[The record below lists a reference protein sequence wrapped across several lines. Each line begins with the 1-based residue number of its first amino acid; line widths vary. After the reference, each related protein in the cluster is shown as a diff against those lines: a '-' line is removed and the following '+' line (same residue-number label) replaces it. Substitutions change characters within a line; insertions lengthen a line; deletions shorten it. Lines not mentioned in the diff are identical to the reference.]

1 MNNIKNTAE
10 NMMNAGFRVFPLLGS
25 HDHDGEALDPK
36 ESHKRPWSRGWKN
49 TPETWSS
56 EQLETMDLMG
66 QFATGYG
73 VLCAGLIVI
82 DVDARNGG
90 VASYEALVAK
100 VPDLENAGLVVATGS
115 GGGSKHVY
123 YRAPSSGVSL
133 QQHLDA
139 YPGIDFKTSG
149 FVVGPASM
157 HVSGNTYTIIDGNYD
172 DVDEAPSALVSL
184 LERPTYHR
192 VEHDGSFL
200 DVSHD
205 TVSDMVDCIP
215 NDGVNY
221 DDWVA
226 VGMAIH
232 DTLSGDGFD
241 IWDAWSRKS
250 DKHDDTQMDAKWQSF
265 GKYPN
270 PVTVGTLMLLASRGG
285 YTTPVTFESSD
296 PTLTVDDAA
305 TDLLDTSWC
314 DLLRPPGFVGEV
326 KDWIDTQC
334 RFPRE
339 HLATAGAL
347 VSVGNVA
354 GLRYTDDVDGAS
366 ANMFAF
372 CVADSSSGKEAV
384 LQACQ
389 DILVEAGVSAAAH
402 GFQKSQQEVTR
413 NLIRHQ
419 PAYYLIDEIGIE
431 LKKATNATRKGGA
444 AHLEGLIGALM
455 SFYGKANGR
464 ALLSGDVKE
473 DMRKALQG
481 DYARVQKQMD
491 EKGETPQL
499 VRKSERIQGQLNTL
513 DQGLDR
519 PFLSLMGFTTPSTF
533 DDIID
538 AEQAASGFVGR
549 ALLIREHESNPR
561 PKRPF
566 KRAPFD
572 PTIRGKLQMLYH
584 AGHYDS
590 TDYDAR
596 VECLGPRTPIKTT
609 PEAIEALHAASDW
622 IMDYAEDQKEI
633 TGLEPVVR
641 RGYELIA
648 KVSLI
653 LAVQTK
659 VRTLQHVQ
667 WAYALVKRDIE
678 EKLRLVLANDT
689 TRPSD
694 QTLMANI
701 TKIISADHGET
712 FGVIKNKLRRYK
724 PEDVKRCLE
733 IMEEKNICCKEST
746 KHPKNGKMIERWFF
760 TG

>member
-1 MNNIKNTAE
+1 MNNTKDTAV
-10 NMMNAGFRVFPLLGS
+10 NMMQAGFRVFPLLGAV
-25 HDHDGEALDPK
+25 DHDGNKLDPK

-49 TPETWSS
+49 TPATWSD
-56 EQLETMDLMG
+56 EQLDTMDLMG

-73 VLCAGLIVI
+73 VLCDGLIVI

-90 VASYEALVAK
+90 VESYDALVSK
-100 VPDLENAGLVVATGS
+100 IPELENAGLTVATGS
-115 GGGSKHVY
+115 GGGSRHVY
-123 YRAPSSGVSL
+123 FKAPADVSL
-133 QQHLDA
+133 QQHLDD

-149 FVVGPASM
+149 FVVGPASL
-157 HVSGNTYTIIDGNYD
+157 HSSGNTYQIIDGNFD
-172 DVDEAPSALVSL
+172 DVDDAPATLVTL
-184 LERPTYHR
+184 LERPAYRR
-192 VEHDGSFL
+192 VEYDGSFM
-200 DVSHD
+200 DVSEN
-205 TVSDMVDCIP
+205 TLADMLDCIP
-215 NDGVNY
+215 NDDLHY
-221 DDWVA
+221 DDWVEI
-226 VGMAIH
+226 GMAIH
-232 DTLSGDGFD
+232 HTLAGHGFEL
-241 IWDAWSRKS
+241 WDNWSRRSAKY
-250 DKHDDTQMDAKWQSF
+250 DDTQMDYKWQSF
-265 GKYPN
+265 GDSPN
-270 PVTVGTLMLLASRGG
+270 PKTIGTLIFLATQNG
-285 YTTPVTFESSD
+285 YTTPVTFESD
-296 PTLTVDDAA
+296 TPGLTVGVAGS
-305 TDLLDTSWC
+305 DLLDTSWC
-314 DLLRPPGFVGEV
+314 DLLRPPDFVGEV
-326 KDWIDTQC
+326 KEWIDTQC

-339 HLATAGAL
+339 HLAVAGAL

-402 GFQKSQQEVTR
+402 GYQKSQQEVTR

-481 DYARVQKQMD
+481 DYARVQKQMEDRGD
-491 EKGETPQL
+491 EPNL
-499 VRKSERIQGQLNTL
+499 LRKAARIQGQLETL

-538 AEQAASGFVGR
+538 ADQAASGFVGR

-566 KRAPFD
+566 KKAPFD
-572 PTIRGKLQMLYH
+572 AAIKGKLMQLYQGGSFD
-584 AGHYDS
+584 AQ
-590 TDYDAR
+590 DYDAR
-596 VECLGPRTPIKTT
+596 VEHIGPRIPIRTT

-622 IMDYAEDQKEI
+622 IMDFAEDQKEI

-653 LAVQTK
+653 LAVQSGI
-659 VRTLQHVQ
+659 RTLRHVQ
-667 WAYALVKRDIE
+667 WAYALVQRDIN
-678 EKLRLVLANDT
+678 EKLLLVLANDT

-694 QTLMANI
+694 QSLMANI
-701 TKIISADHGET
+701 TKVISSDHGET

-724 PEDVKRCLE
+724 PEDVKRALE
-733 IMEEKNICCKEST
+733 KMVENGICDKKVT
-746 KHPKNGKMIERWFF
+746 KHPKNGREVERFFF

>member
-1 MNNIKNTAE
+1 MKNNIKNTAV

-25 HDHDGEALDPK
+25 HDHDGIALDLK
-36 ESHKRPWSRGWKN
+36 ESYKRPWSRGWKN
-49 TPETWSS
+49 TPATWSD
-56 EQLETMDLMG
+56 EQIDTMDMMG

-73 VLCAGLIVI
+73 VLCDGLIVI

-90 VASYEALVAK
+90 IASYDKLVSEI
-100 VPDLENAGLVVATGS
+100 PELENAGLVVATGS
-115 GGGSKHVY
+115 GGGSRHVY
-123 YRAPSSGVSL
+123 FKAPADLSL
-133 QQHLDA
+133 QQHLDG
-139 YPGIDFKTSG
+139 YDGIDFKTSG

-157 HVSGNTYTIIDGNYD
+157 HSSGNFYQVIDGNFD
-172 DVDEAPSALVSL
+172 DVDEAPKELVSL
-184 LERPTYHR
+184 LERPAYHR
-192 VEHDGSFL
+192 VEYDGTFM

-205 TVSDMVDCIP
+205 DVADMVSHIP
-215 NDGVNY
+215 NNAVNY
-221 DDWVA
+221 DEWVEI
-226 VGMAIH
+226 GMAIH
-232 DTLSGDGFD
+232 HALSGSGYD
-241 IWDAWSRKS
+241 IWVNWSQQS
-250 DKHDDTQMDAKWQSF
+250 DKHDETQMDYKWQSF

-270 PVTVGTLMLLASRGG
+270 PITIGTLILLAEQNGR
-285 YTTPVTFESSD
+285 TTPVTFENTD
-296 PTLTVDDAA
+296 IELTSNVDGNDI
-305 TDLLDTSWC
+305 LDTSWC
-314 DLLRPPGFVGEV
+314 DLLRPPDFVGEV

-339 HLATAGAL
+339 HLAVAGAL

-354 GLRYTDDVDGAS
+354 GLRFTDDVDGAS

-402 GFQKSQQEVTR
+402 GYQKSQQEVTR

-431 LKKATNATRKGGA
+431 LKKATGASKKGGA

-481 DYARVQKQMD
+481 DYARVQKQMED
-491 EKGETPQL
+491 RGETPQL
-499 VRKSERIQGQLNTL
+499 VTKASRLQQQLETL
-513 DQGLDR
+513 DMGLDR

-566 KRAPFD
+566 KKAKFPMGVK
-572 PTIRGKLQMLYH
+572 GKLMQLYSGGNFD
-584 AGHYDS
+584 AQ
-590 TDYDAR
+590 DYDAR
-596 VECLGPRTPIKTT
+596 VEHVGPRIPIRTT

-622 IMDYAEDQKEI
+622 IMDFAEDQKEI

-653 LAVQTK
+653 LAVQSGI
-659 VRTLQHVQ
+659 RTLRHVQ
-667 WAYALVKRDIE
+667 WAYALVQRDIN
-678 EKLRLVLANDT
+678 EKLRLVLANDM

-694 QTLMANI
+694 QALMANI

-712 FGVIKNKLRRYK
+712 FGVIKNKLRKYK
-724 PEDVKRCLE
+724 PDDVKRALE
-733 IMEEKNICCKEST
+733 KMIEKGICDKKVT
-746 KHPKNGKMIERWFF
+746 KHPKNGREVERYFF